1 MKTKLLIFKW
11 VISILGILLGV
22 LLIVDFFTDRPILL
36 SNNLVL
42 FFPLLLL
49 IAIYRSLEKKQDSS
63 IK

>member
-11 VISILGILLGV
+11 IISILGILLGV